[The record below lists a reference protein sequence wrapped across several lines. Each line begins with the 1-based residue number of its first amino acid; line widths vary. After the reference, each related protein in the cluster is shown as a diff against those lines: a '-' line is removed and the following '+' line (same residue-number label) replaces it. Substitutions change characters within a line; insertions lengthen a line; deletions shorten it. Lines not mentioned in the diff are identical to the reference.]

1 LRFDL
6 LTGRSAAWLARLN
19 GVQKVGSSNLPAPTL
34 ALGKAAATSLTKQTE
49 GKSPRTVE
57 FYLENLKR
65 FLWYAQQKQWPDD
78 IRTLSEWNIREFLGY
93 LANETNRWGL
103 AGNGSEPAQR
113 KVSHTT
119 VHHYFVV
126 LANFFGWVVREG
138 YLTDNP
144 IAKIKVAKP
153 KDKVIKPYTQEEV
166 SRMLAVCDKDYG
178 NNAKFLGSRNRAIIL
193 VLLDSGVRLSEL
205 TGMKMQDMNTSN
217 GNIRVMGKG
226 SKERIVRIGK
236 VAQKSL
242 WRYLM
247 HRPNNGRQ
255 ELWISEE
262 GKPLSPTAVQ
272 CMIKRLKERSGV
284 SRVGNVHRFRHTF
297 ALNFLRVDKNVF
309 NLQYLLGHSE
319 LEMVRRYTSTLGME
333 DALKAHE
340 KASPADIMG
349 FK

>member
-1 LRFDL
+1 MVIS
-6 LTGRSAAWLARLN
+6 TRLKTQP
-19 GVQKVGSSNLPAPTL
+19 G
-34 ALGKAAATSLTKQTE
+34 TSLQSLIQGFVLTKQTE

-57 FYLENLKR
+57 FYSDNLKR
-65 FLWYAQQKQWPDD
+65 FLWYSLQKEWPDD
-78 IRTLSEWNIREFLGY
+78 IRMLTEWDIRDFLGY
-93 LANETNRWGL
+93 VANKTNQWGVE
-103 AGNGSEPAQR
+103 GNGSEPTRR

-119 VHHYFVV
+119 VHHYYVV
-126 LANFFGWVVREG
+126 LANFFGWVFREG
-138 YLTDNP
+138 FLKENP
-144 IAKIKVAKP
+144 TAKIKVAKP

-166 SRMLAVCDKDYG
+166 RRMLAVCDKDYES
-178 NNAKFLGSRNRAIIL
+178 NAKFLGSRNRAIVL
-193 VLLDSGVRLSEL
+193 VLIDAGVRLSEL
-205 TGMKMQDMNTSN
+205 TGIKLQDVNTSN
-217 GNIRVMGKG
+217 GNIRVMGKR

-247 HRPNNGRQ
+247 NRPANGRE
-255 ELWISEE
+255 ELWLTEE

-272 CMIKRLKERSGV
+272 CMNKRLKKRAGV
-284 SRVGNVHRFRHTF
+284 GGSGNVHRFRHTF

-319 LEMVRRYTSTLGME
+319 LEMVRRYTSALGME

-340 KASPADIMG
+340 KASPADTMG